1 MSAKR
6 LTAHGIRPRAVQMQF
21 IDALHESAAVSNSVS
36 FIHADTGIGKSLGM
50 LSVALDWMEAGYRV
64 IIATHTHKLIRQLA
78 QVELPLI
85 APTVVPGIYYGLSNY
100 PSRARIE
107 YLLAIESYDMETTR
121 YLDMLSRY
129 VGAIEDFIDEYGP
142 LPDGVMAN
150 QLSCMH
156 GDDNEE
162 VMLERQLALSKKL
175 VITTHSSV
183 IHDGLYSQKVFTV
196 NDKTVFLIDEGDA
209 FIDQV
214 ENNRFQILSIREV
227 VNYLQEHGGKKSLA
241 ALRGIV
247 EEMSSIAGEKRT
259 ARHAELAREF
269 FNEVKALSKGRAKW
283 QEEFR
288 LRFQSFLGYYPE
300 VGLNASKVR
309 KYPQIVISRPYVN
322 KKIGDYLC
330 KAHHAVLVSGTLSI
344 KNSPDGMDWA
354 IASLRVDDAV
364 GIKAQFSPD
373 AFGTLTFHLAGA
385 DPAYPP
391 VYVGQGELSQRW
403 LSRVVS
409 DIRTLGR
416 GENIVVLT
424 GSHRE
429 SESIEKLLLEKNY
442 SKPISRHRAGES
454 IKDAATRFL
463 AEGGV
468 FITAAGHT
476 GLNLVDKEG
485 GLAFQSLFIT
495 RIGMA
500 PKDDEKAHFI
510 ANMQAELSGEK
521 DVARLKAS
529 LLRYEYSRN
538 VVRSVRR
545 IRQAIGRAIRS
556 ESHQASI
563 VICDP
568 RFPLYENRDTR
579 LAMLREAIPTRFKSA
594 YQAASKGQEKLEEV
608 LF

>member
-6 LTAHGIRPRAVQMQF
+6 LSDNGIRPRAVQKQF
-21 IDALHESAAVSNSVS
+21 IDALHGAAAQAHNVS

-50 LSVALDWMEAGYRV
+50 LSVALDWMDEGYRV

-85 APTVVPGIYYGLSNY
+85 APAVVPGIYYGLSNY
-100 PSRARIE
+100 PSRERIE
-107 YLLAIESYDMETTR
+107 YLLAIESYDMEATR
-121 YLDMLSRY
+121 YLQTLATY

-150 QLSCMH
+150 QINCMH
-156 GDDNEE
+156 GDGNEE
-162 VMLERQLALSKKL
+162 VMLERQLALGKKL
-175 VITTHSSV
+175 VMTTHSSL
-183 IHDGLYSQKVFTV
+183 IYDGLYSQKVFSV
-196 NDKTVFLIDEGDA
+196 DDNTVFLIDEGDA

-227 VNYLQEHGGKKSLA
+227 VDYLQEHGGKKSLT
-241 ALRGIV
+241 ALRDIV
-247 EEMSSIAGEKRT
+247 HEMSSVAAQKRT
-259 ARHAELAREF
+259 ERHTELARAF
-269 FNEVKALSKGRAKW
+269 FSEVKSLSKGRAKW
-283 QEEFR
+283 QVEFR
-288 LRFQSFLGYYPE
+288 LRFQQFLGYHPE
-300 VGLNASKVR
+300 VSLNASKVR

-322 KKIGDYLC
+322 KKIGEYLC
-330 KAHHAVLVSGTLSI
+330 QAHHAVLVSGTLSI
-344 KNSPDGMDWA
+344 KNTPDGMDWA
-354 IASLRVDDAV
+354 VASLRVDDATGV
-364 GIKAQFSPD
+364 KAQFSPD
-373 AFGTLTFHLAGA
+373 QFGTLSFHLAGA
-385 DPAYPP
+385 DPTYPH

-403 LSRVVS
+403 LSRVVN
-409 DIRTLGR
+409 DIKSLGT

-429 SESIEKLLLEKNY
+429 SESLERLLIEKAY
-442 SKPISRHRAGES
+442 TKPISRHRAGES
-454 IKDAATRFL
+454 IKEAAAVFL
-463 AEGGV
+463 TVGGV

-485 GLAFQSLFIT
+485 GLAFQTLFIT

-521 DVARLKAS
+521 NISKLKAS
-529 LLRYEYSRN
+529 FLRYEYSRN
-538 VVRSVRR
+538 IVRSVRR

-556 ESHQASI
+556 ESHQAKI

-579 LAMLREAIPTRFKSA
+579 LAMLREAIPIRFKSA
-594 YQAASKGQEKLEEV
+594 YQAASKGQKKVEEV